1 MADRYAVG
9 TGNWND
15 TSTWSDISGGT
26 TGLSVPVDG
35 DDVYFDANSGTV
47 TLNGAARC
55 DTINFNGGGTLDTD
69 SSNDYALTV
78 DEQMYLLSAGTFNA
92 NGSTVKIGDGVT
104 GSAYTLKV
112 TNGTFNGGDGIH
124 TIGCIQVN
132 GGTCNLSSGTT
143 TINGAETS
151 SSAGCL
157 QFTSGTLAHSTGT
170 VIFDIQNYG
179 NTIILLY
186 NQDITLY
193 NVYLDATTSAQKL
206 QLWGADATGPRRKF
220 TVANNL
226 TIRGGRFLTKYSSV
240 EEVDLDVTGNLSVI
254 PSASTGTDIKAEL
267 STYSSVINVGG
278 KLTTQ
283 GTWYTG
289 GVNYTPKAIVDLGTG
304 AQEYGGIDL
313 LTGTDAT
320 MSSGVTTIDGAG
332 NAFRFDIQTGYNTY
346 SNGSGTIKFTSSSD
360 QTLYSTDSSADD
372 FTQFHN
378 LTLEKTSSTLQ
389 GMTTVGFHIKVGGNL
404 TITSGELD
412 TTTTSGVDHALT
424 VTGDTIGAGTL
435 TLNDSTYTG
444 GGSGSHIEMPGGT
457 ITIGTSGVITNI
469 DQLGSGIADSTITC
483 TGSPTLGCRR
493 FRCRPAGWTP
503 ATSTLKIEA
512 GSSDINYSAYTL
524 YNLEIDSSTNAP
536 RMQGNITCTNN
547 LTITAGELDT
557 DDNDLTVTGITTI
570 GGTLTLNSSTVSLG
584 SAVTAGYAVTM
595 AASGTFNGDSATIT
609 MGSIGPSSP
618 ISTVNFSSVTTT
630 FTSRNTSASNNI
642 TQIGGNTTFSM
653 SSGEMIMTTAAAGN
667 LHFDPYG
674 DKIFD
679 LTINNGGNTVTLV
692 DNLTVHRNLTITAG
706 ELDTGADKA
715 LTVDGDVTLDGT
727 LVGNDSAIE
736 LGSLTINGTGI
747 YTATTATTTITSRK
761 SSSQYALDVNGTFTH
776 NSGTVLLSDSSSNT
790 SMGLGTSLWN
800 LTLEGGSKKIRENT
814 TINNILTITSGD
826 LYSHNGTETLTVT
839 GDVNVTG
846 SIGVEIPFTD
856 DMTFGSLQ
864 IGDGGTY
871 EATSGITTLT
881 NKRSETSVPYQL
893 FVHSNGTFTHNS
905 GTLKD
910 TFDDTAHRWAIASG
924 DSLYDVIIDNGSG
937 ITRLDTEDLDIA
949 KDLDVVEGTIRQHAT
964 DGTGNITVDGDT
976 TIEDGG
982 TLGGNGDAG
991 DYTFTKLIIESGGT
1005 YEATSG
1011 ETGGLNHM
1019 TVSGTFAHNSGS
1031 VTIDEGDVDRLNG
1044 AGTLT
1049 FYKLT
1054 GATSGGGEQ
1063 LRVEDI
1069 TSLVVQHTLDVQTN
1083 FWLWGTGAP
1092 SLTIGTTSATGNL
1105 KLSSGELG
1113 VYGNAGAAVVVQ
1125 GAAELYPVNITKT
1138 SGDWDFDDNDY
1149 DDSLWNL
1156 KWLNFNYDV
1165 VTPGTAGVKQ
1175 STLKL
1180 MGDCEFEAVTISTG
1194 DEIDM
1199 DGHRMECSGLLS
1211 TAGTASLNMGAGLL
1225 ICERFYPNG
1234 EFYEEEGADI
1244 IVRGTVAD
1252 ATLVLDDYYFVG
1264 DANTNILINNGSIR
1278 TYWAGS
1284 RRYVGNIIIGSGI
1297 FESKDGDNENSCNN
1311 LTIAAGATLDGDDD
1325 TITVAGDFTTAG
1337 GLLGASCFYGDNNHY
1352 IESDSAVNYS
1362 GNAATYECWFNSDAT
1377 SGYIL
1382 KHWGSTYGFYL
1393 RIDGANLQLAFKDAQ
1408 FSFSNETGYRDQRW
1422 HHCAIVIEDTVCK
1435 WYLDGKLVQEDT
1447 GLSWASPNTEFVV
1460 GGDTYS
1466 FDGHID
1472 EVRVWED
1479 VRTPTEIRTNI
1490 LTESPAGDYLLVHY
1504 KMNEG
1509 TGSVVDDATENYDA
1523 KMYNRTTTLAEGSWA
1538 GAGTFTYDTSTLKFT
1553 GTSTFTYN
1561 SDELIGSLIVNA
1573 PLTLKGISSDNDQL
1587 RIHGDTFTMNSS
1599 GTITSTSEESIKL
1612 KNDLAGGTLTFD
1624 APTTNLANLYKLNA
1638 NHTAGTMSIPELT
1651 TPRLYCTTTA
1661 TETRAIGNL
1670 TITQILFVDG
1680 ANTFNANGNTITSK
1694 LVDTDG
1700 TATLNLQNSTLILS
1714 DTSGLTSESGVTLVG
1729 GPSATISG
1737 SSAATTFESQ
1747 NNWKVVGKCENLDVT
1762 NEELRVTGQVINCTG
1777 YIIQQHPSI
1786 DANQQLDYDTADD
1799 RDIQFGVPDLDK
1811 NTELVT

>member
-1 MADRYAVG
+1 MAGIHV
-9 TGNWND
+9 
-15 TSTWSDISGGT
+15 SGGT
-26 TGLSVPVDG
+26 YSGSG
-35 DDVYFDANSGTV
+35 DVTTDWMRIDNSGTAY
-47 TLNGAARC
+47 LPE
-55 DTINFNGGGTLDTD
+55 GTLDITSENDAYAFYCAEGGAGVLYSQSGTLKISTNTNTRIRNNSSQDGWHNVIIDTTGYTTTYRYTVKENTGDLTIASGATFDNSQPTNYLVHWDGDVLVSGTLDFWTD
-69 SSNDYALTV
+69 PSYRPDLVEFGSLHIAAGGTYNATSGNTTIKGNANSTPN
-78 DEQMYLLSAGTFNA
+78 LSWRNYGTF
-92 NGSTVKIGDGVT
+92 T
-104 GSAYTLKV
+104 
-112 TNGTFNGGDGIH
+112 H
-124 TIGCIQVN
+124 N
-132 GGTCNLSSGTT
+132 GGTVLFDGTNSFGGSSYG
-143 TINGAETS
+143 
-151 SSAGCL
+151 
-157 QFTSGTLAHSTGT
+157 H
-170 VIFDIQNYG
+170 IQPVT
-179 NTIILLY
+179 NT
-186 NQDITLY
+186 
-193 NVYLDATTSAQKL
+193 
-206 QLWGADATGPRRKF
+206 F
-220 TVANNL
+220 NNL
-226 TIRGGRFLTKYSSV
+226 TINADGKYLQFRGNSQTVTVAGDLTVTDGTLMNYG
-240 EEVDLDVTGNLSVI
+240 LNTATITVTGNVSIADGATLG
-254 PSASTGTDIKAEL
+254 A
-267 STYSSVINVGG
+267 N
-278 KLTTQ
+278 
-283 GTWYTG
+283 TG
-289 GVNYTPKAIVDLGTG
+289 GNDMVAPMNFGSVTIADGGTF
-304 AQEYGGIDL
+304 I
-313 LTGTDAT
+313 AT
-320 MSSGVTTIDGAG
+320 SGVTT
-332 NAFRFDIQTGYNTY
+332 
-346 SNGSGTIKFTSSSD
+346 
-360 QTLYSTDSSADD
+360 
-372 FTQFHN
+372 
-378 LTLEKTSSTLQ
+378 
-389 GMTTVGFHIKVGGNL
+389 
-404 TITSGELD
+404 
-412 TTTTSGVDHALT
+412 
-424 VTGDTIGAGTL
+424 
-435 TLNDSTYTG
+435 LNSESTG
-444 GGSGSHIEMPGGT
+444 GGSIPY
-457 ITIGTSGVITNI
+457 
-469 DQLGSGIADSTITC
+469 Q
-483 TGSPTLGCRR
+483 
-493 FRCRPAGWTP
+493 F
-503 ATSTLKIEA
+503 
-512 GSSDINYSAYTL
+512 
-524 YNLEIDSSTNAP
+524 YN
-536 RMQGNITCTNN
+536 
-547 LTITAGELDT
+547 
-557 DDNDLTVTGITTI
+557 
-570 GGTLTLNSSTVSLG
+570 
-584 SAVTAGYAVTM
+584 
-595 AASGTFNGDSATIT
+595 
-609 MGSIGPSSP
+609 
-618 ISTVNFSSVTTT
+618 
-630 FTSRNTSASNNI
+630 
-642 TQIGGNTTFSM
+642 
-653 SSGEMIMTTAAAGN
+653 
-667 LHFDPYG
+667 
-674 DKIFD
+674 
-679 LTINNGGNTVTLV
+679 
-692 DNLTVHRNLTITAG
+692 
-706 ELDTGADKA
+706 
-715 LTVDGDVTLDGT
+715 
-727 LVGNDSAIE
+727 
-736 LGSLTINGTGI
+736 
-747 YTATTATTTITSRK
+747 
-761 SSSQYALDVNGTFTH
+761 NGTFTH
-776 NSGTVLLSDSSSNT
+776 NN
-790 SMGLGTSLWN
+790 
-800 LTLEGGSKKIRENT
+800 
-814 TINNILTITSGD
+814 
-826 LYSHNGTETLTVT
+826 
-839 GDVNVTG
+839 
-846 SIGVEIPFTD
+846 
-856 DMTFGSLQ
+856 
-864 IGDGGTY
+864 
-871 EATSGITTLT
+871 
-881 NKRSETSVPYQL
+881 
-893 FVHSNGTFTHNS
+893 

-910 TFDDTAHRWAIASG
+910 TYVDDSHRWANPAG
-924 DSLYDVIIDNGSG
+924 DSLYDVIIDNGAG
-937 ITRLDTEDLDIA
+937 ITRLDGDLDIA
-949 KDLDVVEGTIRQHAT
+949 NDLDVVEGTIRQHAT
-964 DGTGNITVDGDT
+964 DGTGDLTVDGDT

-1019 TVSGTFAHNSGS
+1019 IVSGSFVHNSGS
-1031 VTIDEGDVDRLNG
+1031 VTLDEGDVDRIAG
-1044 AGTLT
+1044 AGTVT

-1054 GATSGGGEQ
+1054 GATAGGGEQ

-1069 TSLVVQHTLDVQTN
+1069 TSLVVEHTLDVQTKL
-1083 FWLWGTGAP
+1083 WLWGTGAP
-1092 SLTIGTTSATGNL
+1092 SLTIGTTSSTGNL
-1105 KLSSGELG
+1105 KLSSDELG

-1447 GLSWASPNTEFVV
+1447 GSSWASPNTEFVV

-1777 YIIQQHPSI
+1777 DIIQQHPSI